1 MGSDCVLSGLCYLGL
16 RIRSKHSNIFS
27 KVKLLKSWCRTNW
40 QIKCCSHPNTWPCPR
55 KRKAAWQLLNLSVQ
69 CVKEDD
75 YTFKTDLKR
84 RWIFCTFDILRNK
97 QSFWQMVFMLAN
109 GFFMLFLFCIVKQA
123 FKLMLFCF
131 KNLQI
136 GNSNKTILIIV
147 IGLKTIL
154 Y

>member
-1 MGSDCVLSGLCYLGL
+1 MGSDCVLSGLCYLGQ

-27 KVKLLKSWCRTNW
+27 KVKLLKSWCRTTW
-40 QIKCCSHPNTWPCPR
+40 QMPCCSHPNTWPCPW
-55 KRKAAWQLLNLSVQ
+55 KRNAAWQLLNLSVQ

-97 QSFWQMVFMLAN
+97 RSFWQVVS
-109 GFFMLFLFCIVKQA
+109 FLCC
-123 FKLMLFCF
+123 FCF
-131 KNLQI
+131 ALWNRHWSWCYFVLRISQI
-136 GNSNKTILIIV
+136 GNRNKAILIIV

-154 Y
+154 H

>member
-1 MGSDCVLSGLCYLGL
+1 MGSDCVLSGLCYLGQ
-16 RIRSKHSNIFS
+16 RIKSKHSNIFS
-27 KVKLLKSWCRTNW
+27 LSEIMEKLM
-40 QIKCCSHPNTWPCPR
+40 QNTLINEMLLMPKYIWPCPW
-55 KRKAAWQLLNLSVQ
+55 KRNEAWQLLNLSVQ
-69 CVKEDD
+69 CVKEDG

-97 QSFWQMVFMLAN
+97 QSFWQMVSFS
-109 GFFMLFLFCIVKQA
+109 CC
-123 FKLMLFCF
+123 FCF
-131 KNLQI
+131 ALWSRHWSWCYFVLRILQI